1 MVIGLCKMPSKWYI
15 CGGTTLAIVA
25 IAIGL
30 LASSFKRLSSDEV
43 GIQYDIHQNQLGSRT
58 YQEGLHTGPPGYT
71 FIKFPK
77 VFKTLSFSALK
88 CLNKDGLTI
97 QLNVQFQYKVDSRH
111 LKALIMEFKNHDTY
125 VSVLKHVAAS
135 SVHDSCSEFNVTQFQ
150 TERANF
156 KALIVTKLTAN
167 FKILYGIVSDVQ
179 VNNIQRPSLYEKVIR
194 EKESAKQN
202 IQIALSE
209 RPRIRT
215 EATTKLREAETQ
227 ANITIQT
234 AETQARIINAKAT
247 AEADAISTAYST
259 EASTYKDIMAKQGLS
274 VEGLLSYLATRA
286 IQSAKKPVYVG
297 LDAPAK
303 TNYP

>member
-1 MVIGLCKMPSKWYI
+1 M
-15 CGGTTLAIVA
+15 
-25 IAIGL
+25 
-30 LASSFKRLSSDEV
+30 
-43 GIQYDIHQNQLGSRT
+43 
-58 YQEGLHTGPPGYT
+58 
-71 FIKFPK
+71 
-77 VFKTLSFSALK
+77 
-88 CLNKDGLTI
+88 
-97 QLNVQFQYKVDSRH
+97 
-111 LKALIMEFKNHDTY
+111 
-125 VSVLKHVAAS
+125 
-135 SVHDSCSEFNVTQFQ
+135 
-150 TERANF
+150 
-156 KALIVTKLTAN
+156 
-167 FKILYGIVSDVQ
+167 
-179 VNNIQRPSLYEKVIR
+179 
-194 EKESAKQN
+194 
-202 IQIALSE
+202 SE